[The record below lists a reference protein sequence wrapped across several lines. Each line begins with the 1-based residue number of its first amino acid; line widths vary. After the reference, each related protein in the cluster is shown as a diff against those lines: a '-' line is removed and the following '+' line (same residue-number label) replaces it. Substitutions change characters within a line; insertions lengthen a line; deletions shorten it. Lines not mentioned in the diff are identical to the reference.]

1 MTFIKLFLED
11 RLESLIFYYDLP
23 RMCFDLL
30 TYAPLLVTEQVTVDT
45 ALQNLMTKES
55 LPVFSEEGVYKVV
68 IDIVLQRS
76 SEFKNIFLLLRGF
89 HTAKAAECCIGK
101 FIEVSGIEDAL
112 PETNTNVM
120 ESVINGNHYN
130 HLYYVDF

>member
-55 LPVFSEEGVYKVV
+55 LSVFSEEGVYKVV

-76 SEFKNIFLLLRGF
+76 SETFF
-89 HTAKAAECCIGK
+89 
-101 FIEVSGIEDAL
+101 
-112 PETNTNVM
+112 
-120 ESVINGNHYN
+120 Y
-130 HLYYVDF
+130 YYVDFTRPRLLNVALGNSLKLVA